1 MQRNVIMKDYSQNGE
16 QLIIEKYFGD
26 SIGRVLD
33 IGANDG
39 ITLSNSY
46 ACILRGW
53 SALLVE
59 PSMSAFYKLTAAH
72 KDNDKVEPFN
82 VAISTKE
89 ETVDFYESG
98 EHLGIGDVALL
109 STLKASEVDRW
120 KSSGETFIKN
130 KAVCLTF
137 AGLMELTK
145 NKKFDLITIDCEGL
159 DYDVMTQI
167 NLREVGCKMLI
178 VESNSIEDAKYITYA
193 TLHGMKLIHKNSENL
208 IFTV

>member
-1 MQRNVIMKDYSQNGE
+1 MKDYSQNGE
-16 QLIIEKYFGD
+16 QIIIENYFKD

-39 ITLSNSY
+39 ITLSNSH
-46 ACILRGW
+46 ACVLRGW

-59 PSMSAFYKLTAAH
+59 PSMTAFYKLKETY

-98 EHLGIGDVALL
+98 EHLGIGDTSLL
-109 STLKASEVDRW
+109 STLKESEMDRW
-120 KSSGETFIKN
+120 RSSGETFN
-130 KAVCLTF
+130 KTKTVCLTF

-159 DYDVMTQI
+159 DYEVMTQI
-167 NLREVGCKMLI
+167 NLREVECKMLI
-178 VESNSIEDAKYITYA
+178 VESNSIEDEKYIAYA
-193 TLHGMKLIHKNSENL
+193 TLQGMHLVHKNSENL

>member
-1 MQRNVIMKDYSQNGE
+1 MKDYSQNGE
-16 QLIIEKYFGD
+16 QIIIEKYFGD

-46 ACILRGW
+46 ACIQRGW

-59 PSMSAFYKLTAAH
+59 PSMAAFYKLTALY
-72 KDNDKVEPFN
+72 KDNDKIEPFN

-98 EHLGIGDVALL
+98 EHLGTGDTSLL

-120 KSSGETFIKN
+120 KSSGETFTKT

-137 AGLMELTK
+137 SGLMELTK

-167 NLREVGCKMLI
+167 NLKEVGCKMLI
-178 VESNSIEDAKYITYA
+178 VESNSIEDQKYITYA
-193 TLHGMKLIHKNSENL
+193 TLQGMRLVHKNSENL

>member
-1 MQRNVIMKDYSQNGE
+1 MKDYSQNGE
-16 QLIIEKYFGD
+16 QIIIQKYFGD

-46 ACILRGW
+46 ACIQKGW

-59 PSMSAFYKLTAAH
+59 PSMAAFYKLTDLH
-72 KDNDKVEPFN
+72 KDNDKVEPYN

-98 EHLGIGDVALL
+98 EHLGIGDTSLL

-120 KSSGETFIKN
+120 KSSGETFTKT
-130 KAVCLTF
+130 KTVCLTF

-159 DYDVMTQI
+159 DHEVMTQI
-167 NLREVGCKMLI
+167 DLKEVECKMLI
-178 VESNSIEDAKYITYA
+178 VESNSIEDDKYIKYA
-193 TLHGMKLIHKNSENL
+193 SLHGMKLIHKNSENL
-208 IFTV
+208 IFAV